1 MQPVTRISLLI
12 YGCSVWLYPSELRK
26 RFGPEMLDVFA
37 ELVAETSAQR
47 GARGVAS
54 LWWITLT
61 ESLTVGLLSRLQ
73 STAVIAGAVS
83 FSTASLIVWSFFRAV
98 G

>member
-26 RFGPEMLDVFA
+26 RFGAEMLDVFA
-37 ELVAETSAQR
+37 ELVAQTLAQR
-47 GARGVAS
+47 GPRGVAS

-61 ESLTVGLLSRLQ
+61 ESVTVGLSSRLH
-73 STAVIAGAVS
+73 STLVIAGVVS
-83 FSTASLIVWSFFRAV
+83 FSIASLIAWFFFRSV